1 MQSPGLRPGDRL
13 VMLTDGM
20 LERNAKSLNPSG
32 LIIRSR
38 ALPPRGAA
46 RTLIGAIVDAVHG
59 HLDDDTTAMCLDWR
73 GVGNSR
79 RDAATGADL
88 THASQPSKTERAA
101 PGR

>member
-1 MQSPGLRPGDRL
+1 MQSLNLRPGERL
-13 VMLTDGM
+13 VMLTDRM
-20 LERNAKSLNPSG
+20 LEHNANGINPSD

-59 HLDDDTTAMCLDWR
+59 HLDDDATVMCLGWR

-101 PGR
+101 PGH